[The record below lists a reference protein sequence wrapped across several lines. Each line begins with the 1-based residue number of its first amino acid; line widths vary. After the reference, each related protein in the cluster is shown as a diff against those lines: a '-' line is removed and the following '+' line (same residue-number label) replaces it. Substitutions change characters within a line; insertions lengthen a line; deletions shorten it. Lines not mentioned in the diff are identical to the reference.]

1 MENALGKRIKLL
13 REQKELSQLEF
24 SKLLNI
30 SNSTLSQYEAGNRM
44 PSDEMKKKIA
54 EYFDVSLDYLMGFSD
69 IRNPYSEKN
78 IEEEY
83 KDEIEALEEFR
94 QIMIDKG
101 FDYENKTYQELA
113 EIVAKHIKIQE
124 LLNDSNNKSN

>member
-1 MENALGKRIKLL
+1 MNFANRLKQLRKESNLTQEELAQKISKTRSTIAGYETERKEPDYETLVLL
-13 REQKELSQLEF
+13 AK
-24 SKLLNI
+24 
-30 SNSTLSQYEAGNRM
+30 
-44 PSDEMKKKIA
+44 
-54 EYFDVSLDYLMGFSD
+54 YFNVSLDYLMGVSD
-69 IRNPYSEKN
+69 VKNPYSEKN